1 MMMTSLHNSMI
12 VLEELDPHPTLDWHQ
27 SEEALLLRLQ
37 DSANLK
43 GQPFQ
48 DMGRNYSVLPLPT
61 SIQNL
66 VNFIRMA
73 SNSRFGSLFG
83 LISYTK
89 YLFIHDI
96 LAPTDIVQC
105 MDMVLLNIKKMI

>member
-1 MMMTSLHNSMI
+1 MMMTNLHNSMI
-12 VLEELDPHPTLDWHQ
+12 VLEELDPHPTLDWCQ

-37 DSANLK
+37 DLANLK

-48 DMGRNYSVLPLPT
+48 DMGRNYSVLLLPT

-73 SNSRFGSLFG
+73 SNSRFGSFLDSYHIRNTYSYMTFWHP
-83 LISYTK
+83 LILYSVWTW
-89 YLFIHDI
+89 F
-96 LAPTDIVQC
+96 C
-105 MDMVLLNIKKMI
+105 